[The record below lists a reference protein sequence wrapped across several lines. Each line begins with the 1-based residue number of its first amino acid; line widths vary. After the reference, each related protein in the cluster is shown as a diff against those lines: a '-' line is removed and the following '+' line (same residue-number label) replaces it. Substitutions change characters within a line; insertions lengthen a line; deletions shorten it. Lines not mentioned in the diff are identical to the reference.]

1 MKAVLI
7 LSLVLLFTYTLADVK
22 DIEYDDAKA
31 LIGGIQDGMDDT
43 FVILFFDEAADKT
56 ATQKVRDE
64 IKSKV
69 LDKHTHFHYY
79 EVPKSD
85 KEFKTIQKYFELD
98 EKALTHAPITLIT
111 RRGKGFWAHGDGAT
125 DEIIEKVPSY
135 SAPPSG
141 SKK

>member
-22 DIEYDDAKA
+22 DIQYDNAKA

-64 IKSKV
+64 ISNNKI
-69 LDKHTHFHYY
+69 LNR
-79 EVPKSD
+79 
-85 KEFKTIQKYFELD
+85 L
-98 EKALTHAPITLIT
+98 
-111 RRGKGFWAHGDGAT
+111 
-125 DEIIEKVPSY
+125 
-135 SAPPSG
+135 
-141 SKK
+141 